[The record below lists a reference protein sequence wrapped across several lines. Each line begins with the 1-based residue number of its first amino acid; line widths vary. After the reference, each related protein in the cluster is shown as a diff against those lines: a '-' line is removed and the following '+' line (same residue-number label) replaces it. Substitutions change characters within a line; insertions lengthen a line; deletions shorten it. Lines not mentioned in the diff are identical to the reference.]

1 MKSAAGTPKLLTGT
15 AHFSTF
21 YTGCFSDAGT
31 LKRILDSLRIHCTGR
46 LICLFG
52 GRDGETRESRRTTG
66 EMAGRCAD
74 LVILTG
80 DPCCTEHPDTVNR
93 DFADGLFTCNVRYK
107 IISNRIDA
115 IHSLID
121 HCGREDTAI
130 LLRRCP
136 DADSSPGSTYPLSD
150 EQIAAQYLETK

>member
-1 MKSAAGTPKLLTGT
+1 MKSATGTPKLLTDT
-15 AHFSTF
+15 AHFSTI
-21 YTGCFSDAGT
+21 YTGCFNDAGA
-31 LKRILDSLRIHCTGR
+31 LKRILDGLRPHCTGR

-80 DPCCTEHPDTVNR
+80 DPCCKEHPDTVNR
-93 DFADGLFTCNVRYK
+93 DFADGLSACGGRYEL
-107 IISNRIDA
+107 IADRIDA

-121 HCGREDTAI
+121 HCERNDAAI

-136 DADSSPGSTYPLSD
+136 DADSSNVCFLSD
-150 EQIAAQYLETK
+150 EQIATQYLEAK